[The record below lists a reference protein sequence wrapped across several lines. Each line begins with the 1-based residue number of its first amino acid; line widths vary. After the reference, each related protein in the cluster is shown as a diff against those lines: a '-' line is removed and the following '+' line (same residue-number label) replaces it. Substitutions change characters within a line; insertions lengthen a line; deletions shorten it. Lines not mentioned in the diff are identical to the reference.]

1 MKVAYR
7 IVKRSIG
14 RRTRQYS
21 SVDAAA
27 QNRTRGQS
35 GERRSRTEDQ
45 GGHVHPAR
53 MQSVITQRWHS
64 FPAVILSYCRES
76 YSVGQGFLGEGRSIE
91 YEPPQTIRRKRKGPL
106 ARRSSGIPAG
116 GARQRARRRQPSA
129 RTTEEML
136 QVFEASPDL
145 TSDDSLFRRGVLE

>member
-91 YEPPQTIRRKRKGPL
+91 YEPPPTHSQETEGPSRSPLFRDSCRWSPAKSSSQTALSANNRGN
-106 ARRSSGIPAG
+106 ASGI
-116 GARQRARRRQPSA
+116 
-129 RTTEEML
+129 
-136 QVFEASPDL
+136 
-145 TSDDSLFRRGVLE
+145 RGKPRSNER